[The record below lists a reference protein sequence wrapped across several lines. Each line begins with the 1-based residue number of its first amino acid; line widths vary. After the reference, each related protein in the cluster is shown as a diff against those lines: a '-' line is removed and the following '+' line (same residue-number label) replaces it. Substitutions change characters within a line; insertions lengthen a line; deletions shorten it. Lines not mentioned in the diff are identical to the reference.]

1 MRPAVPSIK
10 LSIRLGFI
18 LALLLIILV
27 LNQARAYAVTP
38 SLNSKYIAEVDVPT
52 PNSGPLAVAA
62 DSKDNVWFTES
73 NASKIAK
80 FDLNSHG
87 FEEFQLPHGEGDMW
101 GIMFTREGEVWF
113 TQYGTSSASNYASGG
128 FLPGGQGTLW
138 NFNPL
143 NNSFHSYSL
152 NKRGAMPFRLAE
164 DDRGRIWFT
173 ELLGNNLAVFDPRT
187 QQFSEFSI
195 PTDNSGPADL
205 FIDSA
210 NRIWFTE
217 STARAIGVFDPSNST
232 FREFRFNS
240 LFAPVGI
247 SMDPTGQMWIADH
260 GLNQIGQFNPA
271 TRQLI
276 TFPTSNPAN
285 EIFSSS
291 LPNDISIDRSGQV
304 WFTEHVGNRIGKIDP
319 VHHTLTEYQI
329 PTGPIST
336 TLWLT
341 TLPNG
346 KICFAE
352 YSSNKIG
359 ILDPTVPIPFAITL
373 NQKDTKVRQGSATPL
388 QLTVNGQVNSL
399 QLFVVS
405 TSNNSGA
412 LNASFSS
419 NPINPVL
426 LPNTNPIVVVDVQAS
441 QGAIPGQYMMAVGG
455 SLKQVSV
462 SVLLPVT
469 VIGQSPLIAIV
480 PYALSVGLG
489 ILLLFVLIKRSHTR
503 RPRRRYKSSHLL
515 KPITSLRSFLEEH
528 KITFLIVGV
537 AATNLFGAAGGGL
550 HLLIL
555 EAPTRIIPYSNATL
569 VTYGFFAF
577 WLDVAE
583 LAFGLMTVYFVL
595 LVWKPKK
602 RVGLSVMLGV
612 ILIASSLFIVTS
624 IPNAKPAHCDIVIKN
639 SLFYGG
645 YYPETFTVISTN
657 NAATVTWCVDH
668 NSIHSDTVTSD
679 VGLFNSGPIAQ
690 GASWSYSFTRLG
702 EYHYHSLLHFWMH
715 GTIKVLQDP
724 QNASEISLQYENA
737 VTLLQSD
744 TKRGDT
750 ITPEN
755 VKVPSLGDP
764 GDHNYLHRR
773 IGALQK
779 IYSRVQ
785 RWMAKQPRDYLA
797 KRDQEH

>member
-1 MRPAVPSIK
+1 MRSTVPSIK
-10 LSIRLGFI
+10 LSTRLGLV
-18 LALLLIILV
+18 LALLLIILA
-27 LNQARAYAVTP
+27 LNQARAYAVTLTP
-38 SLNSKYIAEVDVPT
+38 NSKYIAEVDVPT

-62 DSKDNVWFTES
+62 DSKGNVWFTES
-73 NASKIAK
+73 NANKIAK
-80 FDLNSHG
+80 FNLNSHR
-87 FEEFQLPHGEGDMW
+87 FEEFQLPQGEGDMW

-113 TQYGTSSASNYASGG
+113 TQYGASSATNYATGG

-143 NNSFHSYSL
+143 NNSFHSYPL
-152 NKRGAMPFRLAE
+152 NKRGTMPFRLVE
-164 DDRGRIWFT
+164 DGRGRIWFT
-173 ELLGNNLAVFDPRT
+173 ELLGNGLAEFDPLT
-187 QQFSEFSI
+187 QQFKEFSI
-195 PTDNSGPADL
+195 PTENSGPADL

-217 STARAIGVFDPSNST
+217 STARAIGVFYPNNST
-232 FREFRFNS
+232 FSEFRFNS

-247 SMDPTGQMWIADH
+247 SMDPTGQIWIADH

-276 TFPTSNPAN
+276 IFPTSHPAN
-285 EIFSSS
+285 EIFPSS
-291 LPNDISIDRSGQV
+291 LPNDISIDDSGQV

-341 TLPNG
+341 TLPEG
-346 KICFAE
+346 EICFAE

-373 NQKDTKVRQGSATPL
+373 NQEGAKVGQGSATPL

-405 TSNNSGA
+405 TSDNSGA

-419 NPINPVL
+419 NPINPVS

-441 QGAIPGQYMMAVGG
+441 QGAIPGQYVMAIGG
-455 SLKQVSV
+455 SLKEVSV

-469 VIGQSPLIAIV
+469 VTGQSPLIAIV

-489 ILLLFVLIKRSHTR
+489 VLFLLVLIKRR
-503 RPRRRYKSSHLL
+503 RRRRSRRRYKSGHLFKL
-515 KPITSLRSFLEEH
+515 ITSLRSFLEEH
-528 KITFLIVGV
+528 KIAFLILGV

-569 VTYGFFAF
+569 GTYGFFAF

-602 RVGLSVMLGV
+602 RVGLSIMLGV

-645 YYPETFTVISTN
+645 YYPETFAVMFTN

-690 GASWSYSFTRLG
+690 GVSWSYSFAQPG

-715 GTIKVLQDP
+715 GTIKVLQNP
-724 QNASEISLQYENA
+724 QSESEISPNYENFQILPQLGTRRGDA
-737 VTLLQSD
+737 ITSGNVTL
-744 TKRGDT
+744 
-750 ITPEN
+750 
-755 VKVPSLGDP
+755 PSFGNI
-764 GDHNYLHRR
+764 GNHNYLH
-773 IGALQK
+773 
-779 IYSRVQ
+779 
-785 RWMAKQPRDYLA
+785 
-797 KRDQEH
+797 